1 MKRMLW
7 LVLAGALVAAPA
19 LVRAA
24 NSTGSAPRSLDQRV
38 QHELR
43 MLPYYGVF
51 DELSF
56 QVDGSRVV
64 LTGEVARPFLKSDAA
79 NAVRHIPGVTGVTN
93 NIEVLPLSPFDD
105 RVRLAEYRAI
115 YRRDSLSRYAM
126 GTQPS
131 IRILVKNGHVT
142 LDGVVDNQMDRNL
155 AGIYANG
162 VPGVF
167 SVTNNLR
174 VAGS

>member
-1 MKRMLW
+1 MPCATSR
-7 LVLAGALVAAPA
+7 
-19 LVRAA
+19 
-24 NSTGSAPRSLDQRV
+24 
-38 QHELR
+38 
-43 MLPYYGVF
+43 GVNWRH
-51 DELSF
+51 
-56 QVDGSRVV
+56 QQQSRCC
-64 LTGEVARPFLKSDAA
+64 RW
-79 NAVRHIPGVTGVTN
+79 
-93 NIEVLPLSPFDD
+93 SPFDD

-115 YRRDSLSRYAM
+115 YRRDSLSRYGM

-131 IRILVKNGHVT
+131 IRILVKNGNVT

-167 SVTNNLR
+167 LVTNNLR